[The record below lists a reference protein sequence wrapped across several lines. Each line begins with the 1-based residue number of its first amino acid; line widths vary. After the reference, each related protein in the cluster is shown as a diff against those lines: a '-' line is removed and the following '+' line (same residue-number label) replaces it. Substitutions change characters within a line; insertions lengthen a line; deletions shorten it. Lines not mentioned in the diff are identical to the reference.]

1 MKGHGRVGDSRQVG
15 DDLTVR
21 KGRRFVRCRQTP
33 SEEGVALAHKGIR
46 GKRLGL
52 VIGEGLGGHRAGR
65 TIPGEG
71 NRVFVRCI
79 VGVKRRHRRAGD
91 DGTVLDQLTARR
103 FRVPS
108 GERMT
113 RPFRCRQDPGVADRN
128 ADRGRCDRDALARIQ
143 GDGDVRAVP
152 DCIEEDRRL
161 VLGRQVA
168 DDLTVVELRLRR
180 IRFARPTKEVRSG
193 PLELTRT
200 EGLRLVVRKQLI
212 GHRSAAA
219 VRHEGHEVL
228 VAFVG
233 GDDRQVRTDLIE
245 GRVPLREVVTE
256 VGVDD
261 GHLGRRGGFAV
272 PDGRHDVR
280 GIAEPVEEPEGD
292 GVAIVEPLGVKL
304 RDVRTNDSHPIG
316 KAVAAFCGI
325 VPAVEI
331 IVVARGG
338 RQVVGL
344 VDIGGDRVRRY
355 RAALRIE
362 HDRHRFLLPDR
373 VECDESVRRRIELVT
388 GLEHRFTRGEG
399 RARGFGV
406 RRPARDLITPAAA
419 FPPGDAPRHIADG
432 DLDRVRVDQSPF
444 AVGTGESAIVGL
456 VDEIVLEPR
465 EARCRVQ
472 IVVPVRRIIGIPA
485 DGKEV
490 ICRRGD
496 DAGRGNI
503 GEPGIARIA
512 KTVPEHPLVKRI
524 ASRRDGGQ
532 PDGGRGREKNQPVG
546 RDGRILVRL
555 RMPIAV
561 EVVIRLC
568 DGDHRRRV
576 DDERRHHPRKPGQKL
591 PHNALSFF
599 RRRVTG
605 S

>member
-1 MKGHGRVGDSRQVG
+1 
-15 DDLTVR
+15 
-21 KGRRFVRCRQTP
+21 
-33 SEEGVALAHKGIR
+33 
-46 GKRLGL
+46 
-52 VIGEGLGGHRAGR
+52 
-65 TIPGEG
+65 
-71 NRVFVRCI
+71 
-79 VGVKRRHRRAGD
+79 
-91 DGTVLDQLTARR
+91 
-103 FRVPS
+103 
-108 GERMT
+108 MT

-143 GDGDVRAVP
+143 GDGVAVLEP
-152 DCIEEDRRL
+152 LRI
-161 VLGRQVA
+161 
-168 DDLTVVELRLRR
+168 ELRH
-180 IRFARPTKEVRSG
+180 IRPRDR
-193 PLELTRT
+193 
-200 EGLRLVVRKQLI
+200 
-212 GHRSAAA
+212 HA
-219 VRHEGHEVL
+219 VR
-228 VAFVG
+228 
-233 GDDRQVRTDLIE
+233 
-245 GRVPLREVVTE
+245 
-256 VGVDD
+256 
-261 GHLGRRGGFAV
+261 
-272 PDGRHDVR
+272 
-280 GIAEPVEEPEGD
+280 EE
-292 GVAIVEPLGVKL
+292 
-304 RDVRTNDSHPIG
+304 
-316 KAVAAFCGI
+316 VAAFCGI

-344 VDIGGDRVRRY
+344 VDIGGDRARRY
-355 RAALRIE
+355 RAALRIKF
-362 HDRHRFLLPDR
+362 DWHRFLLPDR

-444 AVGTGESAIVGL
+444 AVGAGESAIVGL